1 MKTLI
6 YSIFILFTVNSHAQ
20 VDSTAESDE
29 IIYHWNIAKYDRYIY
44 YSNRTIGA
52 GCAILGSGI
61 LTLLIGE
68 TSDDTD
74 DEDFELIKTRDL
86 TRFFGSALSI
96 GGLIPLFIGISTKNH
111 YTNKLNQLERSHKNQ
126 TFGTIISPNKIG
138 FYYVFK

>member
-68 TSDDTD
+68 TSDAPYPSA
-74 DEDFELIKTRDL
+74 DL
-86 TRFFGSALSI
+86 YHCLLAYQLKI
-96 GGLIPLFIGISTKNH
+96 IIPIN
-111 YTNKLNQLERSHKNQ
+111 
-126 TFGTIISPNKIG
+126 
-138 FYYVFK
+138 